1 MLSTRR
7 VFTAGIAGALLARS
21 VARTPHRVA
30 AEPLAIS
37 NIKAVAFDALAI
49 FDPTSVFRLADD
61 LFPGTGLSSEWRT
74 RQFEYCWLRVASRH
88 YADFWQVTEE
98 ALIFAGNRLGLT
110 LPAATRSR
118 LMEGYLALKP
128 WPDVIP
134 AVENMKRAGLTVAL
148 LSNFTPVM
156 LDTNVEGAGL
166 RGRFDEVVST
176 DRARTYKPDPR
187 AYQLGIDAL
196 SVARDRIL
204 FVAFAGWDAAGAR
217 LFGYPTYWV
226 NRQGLPAEELGVRP
240 DGARDSLK
248 DLATFLGL
256 SPARARMEP

>member
-7 VFTAGIAGALLARS
+7 EFTAGIAGGLLARS
-21 VARTPHRVA
+21 VARTPPRVA
-30 AEPLAIS
+30 AEPLASS
-37 NIKAVAFDALAI
+37 NRKAGAFDALAI

-88 YADFWQVTEE
+88 YADFWQVTE
-98 ALIFAGNRLGLT
+98 
-110 LPAATRSR
+110 
-118 LMEGYLALKP
+118 
-128 WPDVIP
+128 
-134 AVENMKRAGLTVAL
+134 AL

-240 DGARDSLK
+240 DGAGHSLK

-256 SPARARMEP
+256 SPARASCPSVNTAAPSSAP